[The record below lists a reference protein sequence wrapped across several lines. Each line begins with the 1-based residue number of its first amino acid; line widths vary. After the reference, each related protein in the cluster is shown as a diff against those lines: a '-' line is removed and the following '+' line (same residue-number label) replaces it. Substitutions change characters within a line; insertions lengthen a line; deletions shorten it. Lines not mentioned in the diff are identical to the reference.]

1 MAQRTL
7 DKGQRGALTK
17 ASKDLEKIKKRLRQ
31 AMAYREFL
39 YKDSDWRKFE
49 EYWMGGYPI
58 HENQDALSIMI
69 PLLVADAQR
78 QKAELLG
85 REPLIEVEATSPED
99 VPSARIN
106 QVIMNKIFRDSH
118 VFEQTLDAIQDCQ
131 TLGTGFMMDGFG
143 SQFGTYSETAIT
155 GFDSS
160 MQGKAERIEYD
171 DYLSED
177 SPWSMRVHPMDIYLP
192 VGTVR
197 LNQAYGYFQRYSRH
211 IDEVRQ
217 DEKLNSNRMKIRPNM
232 KVDYMP
238 PDMERSMQ
246 RPEFLDEEYVILWDW
261 MDLRTNMRTTFSFD
275 SPYVLYEGVDEILIR
290 LNRLNI
296 HDIIFTRNS
305 RYFWGTS
312 SFDFLEPMQREI
324 NLKRTYQMVMR
335 RIEISKLVI
344 NVDQLDETDLDA
356 DGLNE
361 ALTDLESDTFMAMIK
376 QHGDPRTF
384 MQQFTPRTI
393 DPNDTDVGTIKND
406 MREFMGMGQPQRGQ
420 VAQGRH
426 TKHEVALADQ
436 YYDKSLNP
444 QRRVL
449 QNMFARMAEN
459 WSELIFDFWQKPMLV
474 RTLDAA
480 GRPVVVKYRGEQ
492 LRGNYRYK
500 VMLDSMQDRGRNRK
514 VEEAMMLWKFGM
526 PLVQGGIVDPANL
539 FRQVSAITD
548 FGWDVEPLL
557 VRAMEPQKQEPKE
570 FEQYRQEFY
579 VKQQDREQQPNLLA
593 GINNPTGGGQGQP

>member
-1 MAQRTL
+1 MGERTL
-7 DKGQRGALTK
+7 NRNQRDTITK
-17 ASKDLEKIKKRLRQ
+17 KSKELEKIKERLLQAISYRQ
-31 AMAYREFL
+31 YL
-39 YKDSDWRKFE
+39 YKDKDWENFE
-49 EYWMGGYPI
+49 QYWMGNYPVHQNI
-58 HENQDALSIMI
+58 EAMSIRI
-69 PLLVADAQR
+69 PILVADAQR

-85 REPLIEVEATSPED
+85 REPMIEVEATDPED
-99 VPSARIN
+99 VPSARIH
-106 QVIMNKIFRDSH
+106 QIILNKIFKDSH
-118 VFEQTLDAIQDCQ
+118 VFEQTLDAIQDSL
-131 TLGTGFMMDGFG
+131 TLGTGFMMDGYG
-143 SQFGTYSETAIT
+143 SQYGTYSETAII

-160 MQGKAERIEYD
+160 MQGKSERIEYD

-177 SPWSMRVHPMDIYLP
+177 APWSMRVHPMDIYLP

-217 DEKLNSNRMKIRPNM
+217 DTKLNANRMKIRPNM
-232 KVDYMP
+232 KVDYMGP
-238 PDMERSMQ
+238 AHAKSIQ
-246 RPEFLDEEYVILWDW
+246 RPEFLDKEYVILWDW

-275 SPYVLYEGVDEILIR
+275 SPHVLYQGVDEILIR

-296 HDIIFTRNS
+296 HDIVFNRNS

-312 SFDFLEPMQREI
+312 TFDFLEPMQKEI

-335 RIEISKLVI
+335 RLEIPKMIL
-344 NVDQLDETDLDA
+344 NLDALDETDLDA
-356 DGLNE
+356 DMLNE
-361 ALTDLESDTFMAMIK
+361 AMTDLESDSFLAFIK
-376 QHGDPRTF
+376 QRGDPSKF
-384 MQQFTPRTI
+384 MYQITPRSI
-393 DPNDTDVGTIKND
+393 DPNDSDVSTIKND

-449 QNMFARMAEN
+449 QNMFIQMAEN
-459 WSELIFDFWQKPMLV
+459 WSELIFDFWTKPMLV

-480 GRPVVVKYRGEQ
+480 GRPVVVRYRGEQ
-492 LRGNYRYK
+492 LRGNYRYR
-500 VMLDSMQDRGRNRK
+500 VMLDSMQDRGRSRK
-514 VEEAMMLWKFGM
+514 LEEARMLWQLGLPM
-526 PLVQGGIVDPANL
+526 SQAGIIDPANL

-548 FGWDVEPLL
+548 FGWDVESLL
-557 VRAMEPQKQEPKE
+557 TRAAEPQQAPKE
-570 FEQYRQEFY
+570 FERFQKEFY

-593 GINNPTGGGQGQP
+593 GISPADLKEGQS